1 MKVERDKF
9 LTETMGELWNNELCP
24 CEECKSFWTNTNF
37 STWEGFGKLWEWSQK
52 QIGFSEMISQ
62 TCYYEMRKNEFSKGY
77 KKIIHPDYFANAVY
91 NYLEDY

>member
-1 MKVERDKF
+1 
-9 LTETMGELWNNELCP
+9 
-24 CEECKSFWTNTNF
+24 
-37 STWEGFGKLWEWSQK
+37 
-52 QIGFSEMISQ
+52 MISQ